1 MDLVGI
7 SAGDTYFGIL
17 GGTAYDED
25 GRVDA
30 VGQPDSTSAIL
41 PKYAI
46 VGQDIHGDDILIR
59 LSVDHLCYVTDI
71 TVGLGTTGRPVYNSF
86 DPTTGIG
93 SLVTMTNASKYM
105 CMHMYVANS
114 AFTPVYYT
122 FALGQNEYA
131 NANEAKSAA
140 PSEAMNLEV
149 ASIVA
154 KEAVLLYTF
163 IIKGD
168 GTIQAVDAVGNLYLD
183 WRFSDNSVASSGST
197 ATPQIGDVLGAGGT
211 NVSLVEFE
219 YLDGVTSAIQSQ
231 LNDTEKSA
239 NKGVANGYCELDS
252 NGLIPIAR
260 APASLLGAVR
270 YQGTWN
276 ATTDTPTLGTAS
288 SENKGY
294 YYIVSVAGG
303 VYNTGDWVIS
313 SGTAWDKVDNTDA
326 VTTVAGRTGNV
337 VLAISDI
344 TSLQTALDNKQNLN
358 NDLDMGTF
366 ASPLAATED
375 FGTFA

>member
-1 MDLVGI
+1 V
-7 SAGDTYFGIL
+7 SYSFVL
-17 GGTAYDED
+17 GNFEYGN
-25 GRVDA
+25 
-30 VGQPDSTSAIL
+30 
-41 PKYAI
+41 
-46 VGQDIHGDDILIR
+46 
-59 LSVDHLCYVTDI
+59 
-71 TVGLGTTGRPVYNSF
+71 TTQARNG
-86 DPTTGIG
+86 
-93 SLVTMTNASKYM
+93 A
-105 CMHMYVANS
+105 
-114 AFTPVYYT
+114 
-122 FALGQNEYA
+122 
-131 NANEAKSAA
+131 ANEAINA
-140 PSEAMNLEV
+140 ETI
-149 ASIVA
+149 SIAA
-154 KEAVLLYTF
+154 KEAALLYTF
-163 IIKGD
+163 IIDGLGRIQYVDGD
-168 GTIQAVDAVGNLYLD
+168 NNLFID
-183 WRFSDNSVASSGST
+183 WRFVNGGAGSGSLS
-197 ATPQIGDVLGAGGT
+197 AVPQISQVLAAGGT
-211 NVSLVEFE
+211 NVSSVEFE
-219 YLDGVTSAIQSQ
+219 YLDGVTSSIQSQ

-270 YQGTWN
+270 YEGTWN

-288 SENKGY
+288 STNKGY

-303 VYNTGDWVIS
+303 VYNAGDWVIS

-366 ASPLAATED
+366 VSPLAATED